1 MFQLLL
7 SSLVDGCWWLGIPY
21 SLLLPEM
28 KIVKTRNRVPA
39 KYTLFNTIYWFIYTS
54 PKIYCSKKNSWG
66 WKDMTVVVM
75 ASLNLPSRRKIW
87 RQKSSFP
94 RCLIKEKHDTRSMGK
109 TAYDALERWWRHRMF
124 CFFFPEKNTVNI
136 GRSSGLYET
145 HSWFIMIFHCILYHR
160 IVWILVY
167 CSFFLSEVSASSWRK
182 IEVDILVR
190 HINEQ
195 LNNIIYEN
203 FKPFILET
211 STEKYHSK
219 HIILVNFLAT
229 ENTTSRGK
237 WWFSKGNPPLH
248 GAGVRFTVLGI

>member
-1 MFQLLL
+1 MESPNRRLALACAWRCKKYPRKTSPICSRKLKERISQLYTRSDEQSSLDFRLFVWTGFGLEAMFQLNQAIFSFGPPHSCSWIFGWMFQLLL

-124 CFFFPEKNTVNI
+124 CFFF
-136 GRSSGLYET
+136 SGKKL
-145 HSWFIMIFHCILYHR
+145 
-160 IVWILVY
+160 
-167 CSFFLSEVSASSWRK
+167 
-182 IEVDILVR
+182 
-190 HINEQ
+190 Q
-195 LNNIIYEN
+195 
-203 FKPFILET
+203 
-211 STEKYHSK
+211 
-219 HIILVNFLAT
+219 
-229 ENTTSRGK
+229 
-237 WWFSKGNPPLH
+237 
-248 GAGVRFTVLGI
+248 